1 MNRIRI
7 DDALVEKSLCGSI
20 AEAMAAIDERTVTVN
35 GAIAT
40 TYAHLVAPE
49 DELAIRVKPRYIS
62 RGGVK
67 LESAIKEFGL
77 DFKGKSVI
85 DVGASTG
92 GFTDCALQHGART
105 VLAVD
110 VGKNLLHEKIAV
122 DPRVTVVEKLNAR
135 DIGQLVRANDPHFAD
150 LFDIAVV
157 DLSFISIREVLES
170 ILTALR
176 NGSVLV
182 LLIKPQFEASKAE
195 ADRGGGVISD
205 SVVHQRVCDE
215 VTRLVESAECRVEGV
230 KPSPILGHDGN
241 QEFLLVAK
249 CARVEPPTQ

>member
-1 MNRIRI
+1 LKRTRI

-40 TYAHLVAPE
+40 TYAHLVAPD
-49 DELAIRVKPRYIS
+49 DEVAIRTRPRYVS

-67 LESAIKEFGL
+67 LESAIKEFQL
-77 DFKGKSVI
+77 NFDGKSVI

-92 GFTDCALQHGART
+92 GFTDCALQHGARA

-110 VGKNLLHEKIAV
+110 VGKNLLHERIAA

-135 DIGQLVRANDPHFAD
+135 EIGQLARANDPRFAD

-170 ILTALR
+170 IVAALR

-215 VTRLVESAECRVEGV
+215 VTRLVESAECSVEGV

-241 QEFLLVAK
+241 QEFFLVAK